1 MQCCWDQAC
10 TALSHGTRLHALVVA
25 LVNGVDQSW
34 TPERHVKAY
43 SDRPGLSRNKRVP
56 YQRRRIPQ
64 NDGGNTQQ
72 TLCSPRFP
80 QDLDLFRP
88 TVPVRTSAALRAR
101 ADPPTKCYRLAMRS
115 HAGISLPAPVSLG
128 ISMPDVANDD
138 TAVRSASH
146 INRVVASKLMES
158 V

>member
-1 MQCCWDQAC
+1 MRNPFERVVVAIDIVFRTPFDTQLTMQCCWDQAC

-43 SDRPGLSRNKRVP
+43 SEWPGVSRNKRVSSR
-56 YQRRRIPQ
+56 RRRIPQ

-88 TVPVRTSAALRAR
+88 AVPVRTSAAL
-101 ADPPTKCYRLAMRS
+101 
-115 HAGISLPAPVSLG
+115 
-128 ISMPDVANDD
+128 
-138 TAVRSASH
+138 
-146 INRVVASKLMES
+146 
-158 V
+158 